1 MTRPSILGNT
11 SISPISAS
19 AERAELS
26 LMTHIRHW
34 HEGFPIPPC
43 RRVNPQQTCQAMIHA
58 LKAPLAQPNW
68 IPSPAIA
75 ALVPARAHSARMPQP
90 RAPRVPHGPDRPVC
104 GITLP
109 ISRPVSPK
117 PFSCRTLTRSCLP
130 DKVTFFLC
138 TTRLECNSTNL
149 KPFAKHR
156 RFRILSA
163 FQLSVFSFQL
173 FPCGPRPPPASWWW

>member
-1 MTRPSILGNT
+1 M
-11 SISPISAS
+11 SPISAS
-19 AERAELS
+19 ADRAELS

-43 RRVNPQQTCQAMIHA
+43 HRVNPQQTCPAMIHA
-58 LKAPLAQPNW
+58 LKAPLAPPNW
-68 IPSPAIA
+68 IPSLTIALPAP
-75 ALVPARAHSARMPQP
+75 VRVHSARMPQP
-90 RAPRVPHGPDRPVC
+90 QAPQAPNGLDCPAC
-104 GITLP
+104 ATTLP
-109 ISRPVSPK
+109 KSRPVSPK
-117 PFSCRTLTRSCLP
+117 PFSCRKLTRPRPP